1 MNNSVKFFMIIMS
14 VFVVMGM
21 SAQEMTTNIKFRQP
35 RNVSVTNRYY
45 APHLSNGRS
54 YDVVHTE
61 STYGDGQMH
70 KMSLSNN
77 TGVGYYHSY
86 GVGLATNHHV
96 DYSAPTRID
105 YHRTTNSAMNSDNV
119 PFTNDVVAIANPMRV
134 GRNEEDLPGD
144 PSMPIGSGVVP
155 LLIFVLLWVFY
166 KYRV

>member
-14 VFVVMGM
+14 VFAVMGM

-54 YDVVHTE
+54 YDVVHIE
-61 STYGDGQMH
+61 STYGGGQMH

-86 GVGLATNHHV
+86 GVGSATNHHV
-96 DYSAPTRID
+96 DYSAPTRVD
-105 YHRTTNSAMNSDNV
+105 YHRTTTVANSNSE
-119 PFTNDVVAIANPMRV
+119 PFADDVVAIANPMRV
-134 GRNEEDLPGD
+134 GREDLPDD
-144 PSMPIGSGVVP
+144 PSVPIGSGVVP